1 MAYGHSTLFFVD
13 AAAAAA
19 YLASCRASSNYTA
32 ENYQD
37 RVAAQNCL
45 RRAAG
50 WSPVPLPKPSRA
62 AAPVTAK
69 KPLARAARARRS

>member
-1 MAYGHSTLFFVD
+1 MAYGHSTVFFVD
-13 AAAAAA
+13 AAAARA
-19 YLASCRASSNYTA
+19 YLASCRQGNNYTA

-50 WSPVPLPKPSRA
+50 WSPTPLPKPSRA
-62 AAPVTAK
+62 AAPVPS
-69 KPLARAARARRS
+69 KPSRSRATRVRS